1 METQMKLQGLI
12 ISLRELNIARE
23 EDAERFVME
32 DGLTELL
39 DGLYRYNVQ
48 IVNLDMFS
56 ADSKEKLLAVLK
68 LHNLAPECCLLLAA
82 TDRVL
87 SMIEGVGMAVCG
99 YLNPR
104 IFSFWS
110 ACISANMGC
119 RGRRWRQGGVFCAK

>member
-48 IVNLDMFS
+48 IV
-56 ADSKEKLLAVLK
+56 
-68 LHNLAPECCLLLAA
+68 
-82 TDRVL
+82 
-87 SMIEGVGMAVCG
+87 G
-99 YLNPR
+99 
-104 IFSFWS
+104 
-110 ACISANMGC
+110 
-119 RGRRWRQGGVFCAK
+119 Q